1 MANALRSLAW
11 LLIATGVA
19 AASPARAQSISDQQ
33 ALVDRARA
41 TAESMIND
49 PGIAPLKDWLKRAK
63 GAIIVPSF
71 LKAGFVLGGAGGSAV
86 VLTRDAT
93 GNWSAPA
100 FYTLSEASFG
110 LQIGVQDA
118 EIIFAVMSDKAMR
131 SIIDHELKL
140 GVDASMAVGPV
151 GAGVQSSTTTAAGA
165 DIYAF
170 ARTGGVYGGATI
182 QGGWLKPRQSW
193 NVAYYSEG
201 ATPVAI
207 LEQHRF
213 TNSGADGLRTS
224 LAQLVR

>member
-1 MANALRSLAW
+1 MATVLRPLVW
-11 LLIATGVA
+11 VLVA
-19 AASPARAQSISDQQ
+19 AVIAAAVPAHAQSISEQQ

-49 PGIAPLKDWLKRAK
+49 PGVAPLKDWLKRAK
-63 GAIIVPSF
+63 GVIVVPSF

-86 VLTRDAT
+86 VLTRDAGGT
-93 GNWSAPA
+93 WSAPA
-100 FYTLSEASFG
+100 FYTVSEASFG

-118 EIIFAVMSDKAMR
+118 EIIFAVMTDKGMR
-131 SIIDHELKL
+131 SIIRNQIKL

-151 GAGVQSSTTTAAGA
+151 GAGVQGNTTTAAGA

-201 ATPVAI
+201 ATSEAI
-207 LEQHRF
+207 LVQHRF
-213 TNSGADGLRTS
+213 TNSGADGLRAS